1 MDLKLKD
8 EITKLLI
15 ATPGMS
21 ISELAKKTKNYYS
34 YTHKLVSNMERQ
46 GLVRVEKSSGSKEF
60 TKCWVADDYKSEW
73 INSLKTII
81 HSLKQ
86 DIEVKAALAIL
97 YIFALSSVLTPVVN
111 ERQSVLLASAVESSA
126 DFAVKSVSA
135 PLPSLDWGLIVIILV
150 PMFLLIWFIR
160 KGSVYRRVHH

>member
-15 ATPGMS
+15 AAPGMS
-21 ISELAKKTKNYYS
+21 ISELAKKTGNYYS
-34 YTHKLVSNMERQ
+34 YTHKLISGMERQ
-46 GLVRVEKSSGSKEF
+46 GLIRVEKSSGSKEF
-60 TKCWVADDYKSEW
+60 TKCWVASDYKSEW
-73 INSLKTII
+73 IKSLKTII

-86 DIEVKAALAIL
+86 DIEVKAALLIL
-97 YIFALSSVLTPVVN
+97 YIFALSNVLAPDVN
-111 ERQSVLLASAVESSA
+111 SSQSVLLASAVES
-126 DFAVKSVSA
+126 DLAVKSVSA

-150 PMFLLIWFIR
+150 PLLLVIWFIR